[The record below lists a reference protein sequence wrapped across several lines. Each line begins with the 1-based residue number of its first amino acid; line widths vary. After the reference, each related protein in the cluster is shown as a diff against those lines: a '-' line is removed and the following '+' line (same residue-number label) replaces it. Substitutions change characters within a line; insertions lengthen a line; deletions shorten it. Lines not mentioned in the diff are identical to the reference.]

1 MKLVVTSKNKERLNR
16 LLEFTLYFVTYTIVF
31 IIVTNLFDTVYIDT
45 KHSYIYSCLIVLILS
60 ILNSTVKPVLV
71 TLTMPLT
78 GITFGIFYPCI
89 NLFLLKL
96 VDWILGSHFELENIL
111 VAFFVAILLSV
122 INFIVENLL
131 VKPIIERVKK
141 YGKSST

>member
-1 MKLVVTSKNKERLNR
+1 MKLVVTNKNKARLNR
-16 LLEFTLYFVTYTIVF
+16 LLELALYLVAYTLTF
-31 IIVTNLFDTVYIDT
+31 IIVTNLFKSVYIDT
-45 KHSYIYSCLIVLILS
+45 KHSYIYSIIIVLILS
-60 ILNSTVKPVLV
+60 ALNSTVKPILV

-96 VDWILGSHFELENIL
+96 ADWILGSHFELENIL
-111 VAFFVAILLSV
+111 VAFFMAILLSV
-122 INFIVENLL
+122 INFIVENLI